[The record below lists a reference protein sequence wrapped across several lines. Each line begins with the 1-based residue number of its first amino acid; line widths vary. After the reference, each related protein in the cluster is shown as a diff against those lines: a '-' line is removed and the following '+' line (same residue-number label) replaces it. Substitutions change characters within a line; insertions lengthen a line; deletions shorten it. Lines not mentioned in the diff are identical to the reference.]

1 MKGSNSAPGPNS
13 QPLRPPDDR
22 LDSWK
27 EIAAYLRR
35 DESTVRRW
43 EKDGLPVHRH
53 RHRFR
58 AAIFAYK
65 SELDAWWNNCE
76 HNVADNQSSHAARP
90 EDAEAVRGS
99 PAAAIAQA
107 RTTARRVLAYFSLAI
122 LAAGAFWAWRSLVR
136 DAGGRAKPVML
147 AVLPLENLSGNPDEE
162 YFSDGLTEE
171 MITQLGRLQPDRL
184 GVIARTSTMSYKR
197 TQKRVDEIGR
207 ELYVDYL
214 LEGSVRRDAH
224 RVRIS
229 VQLIRTS
236 DQTHIWAENYERDAR
251 DILALQSQVAMAV
264 TREIS
269 VQLTAQGRAV
279 LASARPVDPHAHEL
293 YLRGRYH
300 WNKRTEA
307 ELQKSIE
314 YFQKAIE
321 EDPAYAASYA
331 ALADAYIAMGNWG
344 LLPPNEAYPRAKAA
358 AAKALEIDGGLAEAR
373 IALAYTT
380 HLFDWDPAAAEK
392 EFKEALELNPNYA
405 PGHQWYAVHLASLGQ
420 FDAAI
425 AEIKRAQELDP
436 LSLIIGD
443 VTGWIFSLARRC
455 EPAIAEFRKSL
466 ELDPNFY
473 PTHYDLG
480 MTYAECGMPKEAVEE
495 MEKARNIS
503 GDTPR
508 TLSGLAYVN
517 ARAGQNVQAKKRLD
531 DLMKLSKRRY
541 VPPFDIAVV
550 HAALGEKDLAFAW
563 LEKAYE
569 DRHPWLVML
578 EVSPKV
584 DKLRPDLRF
593 QALVRKLNLR
603 NK

>member
-1 MKGSNSAPGPNS
+1 MSGSHTAPDLDPQS
-13 QPLRPPDDR
+13 SRPQGDR

-65 SELDAWWNNCE
+65 SELDSWWKNCE
-76 HNVADNQSSHAARP
+76 HNVANHQSSSSARPGQGDAART
-90 EDAEAVRGS
+90 A
-99 PAAAIAQA
+99 PAAPRWSVTQSAGRTLALLTLAVLVIA
-107 RTTARRVLAYFSLAI
+107 AY
-122 LAAGAFWAWRSLVR
+122 WAWQNLERSSR
-136 DAGGRAKPVML
+136 PPVML
-147 AVLPLENLSGNPDEE
+147 AVLPLENLSGNPNEE

-184 GVIARTSTMSYKR
+184 GVIARTSTMSYKG
-197 TQKRVDEIGR
+197 TKKRVDEIGR
-207 ELYVDYL
+207 ELHVDYL
-214 LEGSVRRDAH
+214 LEGSVRRDSGQ
-224 RVRIS
+224 VRIS
-229 VQLIRTS
+229 VQLIRIS
-236 DQTHIWAENYERDAR
+236 DQTHLWAQNYQRDLR
-251 DILALQSQVAMAV
+251 DILALQSQVATAV
-264 TREIS
+264 AHEIS
-269 VQLTAQGRAV
+269 VQLSAQGRAV
-279 LASARPVDPHAHEL
+279 LASTRAVEPHAHEL

-314 YFQKAIE
+314 YFQQAIQ

-331 ALADAYIAMGNWG
+331 ALADAYNVMGNWG
-344 LLPPNEAYPRAKAA
+344 LLPPREAYPRAKASA
-358 AAKALEIDGGLAEAR
+358 SKALEIDPGLAEAR
-373 IALAYTT
+373 IARAYAT
-380 HLFDWDPAAAEK
+380 HLYDWNPAAAEK
-392 EFKEALELNPNYA
+392 EFKQGLDLNPNYA
-405 PGHQWYAVHLASLGQ
+405 PGHQWYAVHLASVGQ

-425 AEIKRAQELDP
+425 VEIKRAQELDP

-443 VTGWIFSLARRC
+443 VVGWIYSLARRC
-455 EPAIAEFRKSL
+455 DPAIAEFRRAI

-480 MTYAECGMPKEAVEE
+480 IAYAECGMPKESLAE
-495 MEKARNIS
+495 MEKARSIS

-508 TLSGLAYVN
+508 TMSGLAY
-517 ARAGQNVQAKKRLD
+517 AYALAGQNVKARKLLD
-531 DLMKLSKRRY
+531 DLIKLSKQRY

-550 HAALGEKDLAFAW
+550 YAALGENDLAFTW
-563 LEKAYE
+563 LEKAYA

-578 EVSPKV
+578 RVTPKV
-584 DKLRPDLRF
+584 DKLRTDPRFGNLLRRAGF
-593 QALVRKLNLR
+593 A
-603 NK
+603 